1 MNPLSRSL
9 ITTAQVVCG
18 EYTTAMPSRTS
29 LRSTTLATSSVRS
42 MN

>member
-1 MNPLSRSL
+1 MNPFSRSL

-18 EYTTAMPSRTS
+18 EYTTAMPWRTS